1 MNYNTNITTS
11 DVEQIT
17 NLTGLLQALWHWHM
31 TNGRSEIRNTNI
43 LAGTCKAQTFFFGV
57 GMVTDVL
64 FAMGLYFFTPEYR

>member
-43 LAGTCKAQTFFFGV
+43 LAGTVQS
-57 GMVTDVL
+57 TDV
-64 FAMGLYFFTPEYR
+64 FFRGPVW